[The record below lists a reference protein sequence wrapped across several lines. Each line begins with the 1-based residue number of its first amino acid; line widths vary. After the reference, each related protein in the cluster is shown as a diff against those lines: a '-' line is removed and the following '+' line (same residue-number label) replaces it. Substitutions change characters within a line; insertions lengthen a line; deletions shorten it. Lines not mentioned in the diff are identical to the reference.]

1 MELGTTQI
9 GFAAPF
15 MQLQPE
21 RKAISL
27 TKLYSVIYL
36 WHLYQS
42 FNSENYN
49 DVLLDI
55 RFIFYLEDKYDQSQY
70 VHRCTA

>member
-1 MELGTTQI
+1 MELGSIQI
-9 GFAAPF
+9 GFAASF

-27 TKLYSVIYL
+27 TKLYFVIYL

-49 DVLLDI
+49 NVLLDI
-55 RFIFYLEDKYDQSQY
+55 RFIFYLEDKYDQS
-70 VHRCTA
+70 